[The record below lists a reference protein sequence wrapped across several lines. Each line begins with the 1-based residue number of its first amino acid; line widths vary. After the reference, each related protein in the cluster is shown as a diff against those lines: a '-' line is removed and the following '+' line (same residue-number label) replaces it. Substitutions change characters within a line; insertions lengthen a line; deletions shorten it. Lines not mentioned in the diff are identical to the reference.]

1 MFFTPKNACLL
12 KPHVKAYLCRCSNLH
27 SIKLQFTAVAVLG
40 LGKQLITAGHITVII
55 LFVFVNT
62 IALVKSKAIEIF
74 IIVVQYLNTP

>member
-1 MFFTPKNACLL
+1 MFFRPKNACLL
-12 KPHVKAYLCRCSNLH
+12 KPHVKAYLGVLNLH

-40 LGKQLITAGHITVII
+40 LGKQLIIAGHITVII

-74 IIVVQYLNTP
+74 IIVVHYLKTR